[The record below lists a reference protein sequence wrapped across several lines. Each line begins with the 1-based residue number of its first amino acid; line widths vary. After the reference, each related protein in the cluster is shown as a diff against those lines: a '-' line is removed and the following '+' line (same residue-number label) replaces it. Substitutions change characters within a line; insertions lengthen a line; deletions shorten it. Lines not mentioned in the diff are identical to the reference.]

1 MGCEEVVL
9 QLNPLSG
16 RENHKNE
23 GETVSDFSAFAKKTD
38 KRIGELKAELKD
50 LDEKRKF
57 IQSNIQVLEKLS
69 TELWEG

>member
-1 MGCEEVVL
+1 MKG
-9 QLNPLSG
+9 
-16 RENHKNE
+16 K
-23 GETVSDFSAFAKKTD
+23 TVSDFSNFAKKTD

>member
-1 MGCEEVVL
+1 MKG
-9 QLNPLSG
+9 
-16 RENHKNE
+16 K
-23 GETVSDFSAFAKKTD
+23 TVSDFSNFAKKTD
-38 KRIGELKAELKD
+38 KRIGELKTELKD

>member
-1 MGCEEVVL
+1 M
-9 QLNPLSG
+9 
-16 RENHKNE
+16 
-23 GETVSDFSAFAKKTD
+23 SDFSNFAKKTD
-38 KRIGELKAELKD
+38 KRIGELKTELKD